1 MCVCMCCVCV
11 WGCLL
16 PTTQNAEGRCVKQT
30 VALEILE
37 ENEGEEAGTEGTTV
51 NCKLVQHV
59 SAAFVRLY
67 QILYSIHFR
76 GGSVHECH
84 CIFLCLTHPCPVNR

>member
-1 MCVCMCCVCV
+1 MPEALNGKSESVARPFFKRGCVCCVCV

-16 PTTQNAEGRCVKQT
+16 PITQNAEGRCVKQT

-37 ENEGEEAGTEGTTV
+37 ENEGEEAGTEGT

-67 QILYSIHFR
+67 QILYSIHF
-76 GGSVHECH
+76 
-84 CIFLCLTHPCPVNR
+84 